1 VNTEPTTA
9 SVPDP
14 AGAQPWWRRI
24 AVALWPAAGLVVAD
38 QITKLLIEHYIEPGT
53 SIQVLGDWVI
63 FTHQLNPA
71 GAMSIRLGPPAFY
84 LVVTAVVVVFLAYS
98 LVTRSM
104 GTATRWALLLVLGG
118 AVGNMIDRIR
128 IGAVIDFVDV
138 EFFDFALPA
147 IDFGPIHVPGDVMT
161 RWPVFNVADACVSVG
176 IVLLLLATFIFDR
189 HYDESQG
196 TGV

>member
-1 VNTEPTTA
+1 VSTVPTTA
-9 SVPDP
+9 SVPDQTD
-14 AGAQPWWRRI
+14 AQPWWQRA
-24 AVALWPAAGLVVAD
+24 AVVLWPAAALVVLD
-38 QITKLLIEHYIEPGT
+38 QITKLLIESYIEPGT
-53 SIQVLGDWVI
+53 SVRVLGDLII

-84 LVVTAVVVVFLAYS
+84 LAVTAVVVVFLAHS
-98 LVTRSM
+98 LVNRAM
-104 GTATRWALLLVLGG
+104 GKATRWALLLVLGG
-118 AVGNMIDRIR
+118 AVGNMIDRLR

-138 EFFDFALPA
+138 EFFDFSLPA
-147 IDFGPIHVPGDVMT
+147 IDLGPIHVPGDVMT

-189 HYDESQG
+189 HHEESQG